1 MKKKLRLL
9 LSMVLT
15 IVFCIVPVQVFA
27 DEISKITI
35 EVPYEYP
42 VLPGTDE
49 WAEFYTRNQKVE
61 ACQIPEHLLTNMS
74 TRALALTVLKYPLL
88 NDYIAYDDH
97 LLAAQNMEKEFN
109 GYRELLTRTDIND
122 VLLALYQE
130 SQVYPENKVD
140 KFDGTSDELDRLY
153 EFFLVPNIEFLISYS
168 QVYGNSF
175 SDEQQE
181 IFLSELAKKNE
192 ARFNSNISSKIS
204 YEYINF
210 WDSISDKNKIAK
222 MDIVL
227 PPQTLAG
234 ENGTLKNVYT
244 PNGSS
249 VEAIYNRSRE
259 LSSTEKDMGN
269 SYMALH
275 YPNATRISEPTVKYN
290 CHSYA
295 WYLVSSS
302 NRYWIDEENSSE
314 GPNLSKY
321 WTDGSYHEVS
331 SGTSTGIKVFY
342 YNSDHSAIYQ
352 RRKIVNGAPTWIYR
366 SKWGQCELYDY
377 YLYDCP
383 YPNSRVR
390 YYARS

>member
-181 IFLSELAKKNE
+181 IFLSELAKKMKLDLI
-192 ARFNSNISSKIS
+192 AIFPQRLVMNILISGIAYLIKI
-204 YEYINF
+204 
-210 WDSISDKNKIAK
+210 KLQK
-222 MDIVL
+222 
-227 PPQTLAG
+227 
-234 ENGTLKNVYT
+234 
-244 PNGSS
+244 
-249 VEAIYNRSRE
+249 
-259 LSSTEKDMGN
+259 
-269 SYMALH
+269 
-275 YPNATRISEPTVKYN
+275 
-290 CHSYA
+290 
-295 WYLVSSS
+295 
-302 NRYWIDEENSSE
+302 WI
-314 GPNLSKY
+314 LC
-321 WTDGSYHEVS
+321 YHP
-331 SGTSTGIKVFY
+331 K
-342 YNSDHSAIYQ
+342 
-352 RRKIVNGAPTWIYR
+352 R
-366 SKWGQCELYDY
+366 
-377 YLYDCP
+377 
-383 YPNSRVR
+383 
-390 YYARS
+390 